1 MMRGRRGASRL
12 RGVPGSPPPHPLKLK
27 VVSVF
32 APASVANL
40 GVGFDAIGAAI
51 DGPGDVVTARLSGT
65 PGVRVVAVTGDGGR
79 LPRDAAR
86 NTAAVAARAVLDA
99 FGGTTRAG
107 IDLTLAKGLPLASGL
122 GSSAAS
128 AAAGAYA
135 AALLLGVP
143 EKTML
148 LRAVLLAEHAAD
160 GGWHGDNGFPSLLG
174 GIRLVP
180 FSDPDGPLE
189 AIALPVPPR
198 LRLVLVHPSLEL
210 PTRQARRVLPR
221 RVTLAEH
228 VRGGAALAGLVAAL
242 HSGDVA
248 AAGRF
253 AASDRIVE
261 PARSPLVRGYAAVR
275 RAMEEAGALGVV
287 LAGAGPALV
296 ALAVSTASAARIAL
310 AGAAAFRAAGVAAEA
325 RVHRVDPVG
334 ARRVRR

>member
-1 MMRGRRGASRL
+1 
-12 RGVPGSPPPHPLKLK
+12 LKI
-27 VVSVF
+27 VSVF

-40 GVGFDAIGAAI
+40 GIGFDALGAAL
-51 DGPGDVVTARLSGT
+51 DGPGDVVTARLSGE
-65 PGVRVVAVTGDGGR
+65 PGVRIVAVTGDGGR
-79 LPRDAAR
+79 LPRDEAR

-99 FGGTTRAG
+99 FGGKRRTG
-107 IDLTLAKGLPLASGL
+107 IDLTLAKGLPISSGL

-135 AALLLGVP
+135 AALLLGIS
-143 EKTML
+143 EKTTL

-160 GGWHGDNGFPSLLG
+160 GGWHGDNAFPSLLG

-180 FSDPDGPLE
+180 SSDPDGPLE

-198 LRLVLVHPSLEL
+198 LRFVLVHPDLEL
-210 PTRQARRVLPR
+210 PTRRARRVLPR
-221 RVTLAEH
+221 RVTLEEH
-228 VRGGAALAGLVAAL
+228 IRHGAAFAGLVAAL
-242 HSGDVA
+242 HSGDLA

-287 LAGAGPALV
+287 LAGAGPSLV
-296 ALAVSTASAARIAL
+296 ALAGSMASAARIAV
-310 AGAAAFRAAGVAAEA
+310 AGEAAFRAAGVAADA
-325 RVHRVDPVG
+325 RVHRVDPLG